1 MFSRITGA
9 RFTGELLIDE
19 PIFVKDLPA
28 LKMIGTGV
36 DHIIMLDRKGQVWAM
51 GDDTFGQCG

>member
-9 RFTGELLIDE
+9 RFTGELLVDE
-19 PIFVKDLPA
+19 PIFVKDLPP

-36 DHIIMLDRKGQVWAM
+36 DHIVMLDR
-51 GDDTFGQCG
+51 